1 MQYIR
6 VCAESMSA
14 KFMVLQVELMRVDI
28 ETISELS
35 AGQTVCDVWHQSSKP
50 KNVSVAQVCVCA
62 HHGLIPAVMRQICLK
77 QVTIMYCCCSIVTP
91 ANRYMLLSVW
101 LHNLCIC

>member
-1 MQYIR
+1 
-6 VCAESMSA
+6 
-14 KFMVLQVELMRVDI
+14 MVLQVELMRVDI

-77 QVTIMYCCCSIVTP
+77 QVTNVLLLLYCDACKQVHVIEGLV
-91 ANRYMLLSVW
+91 A
-101 LHNLCIC
+101 